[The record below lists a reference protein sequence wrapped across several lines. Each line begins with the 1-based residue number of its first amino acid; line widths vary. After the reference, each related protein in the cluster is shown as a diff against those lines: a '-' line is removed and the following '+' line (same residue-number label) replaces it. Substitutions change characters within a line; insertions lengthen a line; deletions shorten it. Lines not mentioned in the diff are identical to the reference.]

1 MQEWESYIKDNGD
14 FLNEIKNINAL
25 PENIIFVTAE
35 VVGLYPSAQNL
46 AGLEA
51 VRGAL
56 DERKTHKVPTG
67 KLVKMAEFALE
78 NNYF

>member
-1 MQEWESYIKDNGD
+1 M
-14 FLNEIKNINAL
+14 
-25 PENIIFVTAE
+25 
-35 VVGLYPSAQNL
+35 VGLYPSAQNL

-56 DERKTHKVPTG
+56 DKRKTHKVPTG
-67 KLVKMAEFALE
+67 KLVKMAESALE